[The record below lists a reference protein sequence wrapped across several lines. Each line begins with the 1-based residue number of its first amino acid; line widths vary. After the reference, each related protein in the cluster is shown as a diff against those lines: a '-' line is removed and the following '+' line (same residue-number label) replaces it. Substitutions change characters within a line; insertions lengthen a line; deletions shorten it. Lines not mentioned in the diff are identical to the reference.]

1 MEMIIT
7 LLRVC
12 GAHKTRGVWKGQQAG
27 MVISRDT
34 FLNNPEE
41 KEGGKEGK
49 RKKKV
54 QLEESKNVQTEQF
67 WDYHLIIAIN
77 HLTAASP
84 STPEILSKA
93 I

>member
-7 LLRVC
+7 LLRAS

-27 MVISRDT
+27 IVISRDT

-41 KEGGKEGK
+41 KEGGKEG
-49 RKKKV
+49 RKKKKA
-54 QLEESKNVQTEQF
+54 QLEESRNVQTEQF
-67 WDYHLIIAIN
+67 LDYHLIIAIN

-84 STPEILSKA
+84 NTPEILSKA
-93 I
+93 V